1 MSVAK
6 AGDNKRSSRQDLHA
20 AFLGGFGQQAWRWL
34 GAWQRSR
41 AGLAGFEFAVWAP
54 NAERVGVIG
63 DWNQWRPQWL
73 TRDGAFWQG
82 FVAEATAGQLYKLVI
97 EDVHGLRTERADPF
111 ARQAELRPGT
121 ASRLCGPSDYRWH
134 DAAWMRGRGKA
145 HQPDQPLSIYEVH
158 LGSWRRWD
166 DGTPGYREIARPLA
180 DHVRKL
186 GFTHVE
192 LLPPHEHPY
201 DPSWGYQVTG
211 YFAPTSRWGTP
222 DDFRYL
228 VDQLHGAGIG
238 VLIDWVPAHFPRD
251 GHGLGRFDGTPLF
264 EHPDPQRGEHPDW
277 GTLIFDFG
285 RPEVQSFL
293 LASAH
298 YWLSEFHIDG
308 LRVDAVAS
316 MLYLDYSRPPGK
328 WTPNKDGGRYNLEAI
343 AFLRNLNH
351 LFSEAFSDCLCIAE
365 ESTAFVG
372 VTAPIAQDG
381 LGFHYKWNM
390 GWMHDALGYLGLDP
404 VHRAWHH
411 DRITFSTTY
420 ASAERFVLPLSHDE
434 VVHGKGSLVRKMGG
448 QWQHGLD
455 QLRLL
460 YGLQWLHPGKKLLF
474 MGQEFGQ
481 DREWNQDIGLD
492 WHLLADP
499 VRQGLLAW
507 VAELNRLYR
516 SHPALHVGD
525 CDRQGFV
532 WVEGANRGESLLVWQ
547 RCSPAESL
555 VAVLHFTPVDRRGLW
570 VPLPELGRWQV
581 VVNSAWQQFG
591 GERTAPDPDTDA
603 IDIYGRVHA
612 QLDVPPFG
620 VLILARLATAQP

>member
-298 YWLSEFHIDG
+298 YWLSEFHIAG

-316 MLYLDYSRPPGK
+316 RLYLDYSRPPGK

-381 LGFHYKWNM
+381 LGFP
-390 GWMHDALGYLGLDP
+390 YLFCL
-404 VHRAWHH
+404 
-411 DRITFSTTY
+411 
-420 ASAERFVLPLSHDE
+420 
-434 VVHGKGSLVRKMGG
+434 
-448 QWQHGLD
+448 
-455 QLRLL
+455 
-460 YGLQWLHPGKKLLF
+460 LLF
-474 MGQEFGQ
+474 LM
-481 DREWNQDIGLD
+481 RIRMY
-492 WHLLADP
+492 P
-499 VRQGLLAW
+499 
-507 VAELNRLYR
+507 
-516 SHPALHVGD
+516 
-525 CDRQGFV
+525 
-532 WVEGANRGESLLVWQ
+532 
-547 RCSPAESL
+547 
-555 VAVLHFTPVDRRGLW
+555 
-570 VPLPELGRWQV
+570 
-581 VVNSAWQQFG
+581 
-591 GERTAPDPDTDA
+591 
-603 IDIYGRVHA
+603 
-612 QLDVPPFG
+612 
-620 VLILARLATAQP
+620 